1 MRQGEHSNTAF
12 GLALVLD
19 YTRAPEVLG
28 PASTYIDST
37 LEIKLLWFCLLHQVE
52 DAALEE
58 RILGNAT
65 SFYLADR
72 FQNSV
77 FHNIFAKITSVN
89 TL

>member
-37 LEIKLLWFCLLHQVE
+37 LEIKLLWFCLLYQVA

-65 SFYLADR
+65 GFYLADR

-77 FHNIFAKITSVN
+77 SHKKILKTTSVN
-89 TL
+89 ML